1 MVVDSSVLAKYV
13 LREEGWEEVEKY
25 LERGTITLDLAV
37 KEVLN
42 ALWKRVMRGELERS
56 YALEVAK
63 AS

>member
-1 MVVDSSVLAKYV
+1 MVVDSSALAKYM
-13 LREEGWEEVEKY
+13 LREEGWEDVEKR
-25 LERGTITLDLAV
+25 LERGAVTLDLAV

-42 ALWKRVMRGELERS
+42 ALWKRAMRGELERS